1 MRDYRE
7 KNLLDLLNIMA
18 PGTSLR
24 DGLENV
30 LKAKTGGLIVIGD
43 EDDIMKITDGGF
55 YINSEYSPAYLYELA
70 KMDGAIVVSSDM
82 KHILY
87 ANAQLLPDASI
98 TTRETGTRHRTAE
111 RVSKQTGATVIAI
124 SQRRNLITVYR
135 GSLKY
140 ILKDT
145 NTVLN
150 KANQAVQTLERYKVV
165 LDEAVTNLS
174 ALEFED
180 LVTVYDVANT
190 VQRYEL
196 VMRIVY
202 EIERFICEL
211 GNEGRLVSM
220 QLDDLIGNIEEEGE
234 LLIKDYAVERK
245 EYDEVLK
252 NIKSLSAEDIVEL
265 NVICKALG
273 YAPDSMMETMIS
285 SKGYRLLNRIPRM
298 PQSVIENLIKE
309 FKYLKKIM
317 RASIEQ
323 LDYVEG
329 IGEVRAKAIRE
340 GLRKIQEQVLMDRNI

>member
-18 PGTSLR
+18 PGTTLR

-43 EDDIMKITDGGF
+43 EEDIMKITDGGF

-135 GSLKY
+135 GSVKY

-165 LDEAVTNLS
+165 LDDAITNLS

-180 LVTVYDVANT
+180 LVTVYDVTNT

-220 QLDDLIGNIEEEGE
+220 QLDDLIGNAEEEGE

-252 NIKSLSAEDIVEL
+252 NIKSLSAEDIVDL
-265 NVICKALG
+265 NVICRVLG
-273 YAPDSMMETMIS
+273 YTPNSMMETMVS

-298 PQSVIENLIKE
+298 PQTVIENLIKE
-309 FKYLKKIM
+309 FLHLKKIM

-323 LDYVEG
+323 LDDVEG
-329 IGEVRAKAIRE
+329 IGEVRAKAIRD
-340 GLRKIQEQVLMDRNI
+340 GLRKIQEQVVMDRNI

>member
-7 KNLLDLLNIMA
+7 KKLLDLLSIMA

-43 EDDIMKITDGGF
+43 EEEIMKITDGGF

-70 KMDGAIVVSSDM
+70 KMDGAIVVSSDI
-82 KHILY
+82 KRIVY
-87 ANAQLLPDASI
+87 ANAQLLPDPSI

-111 RVSKQTGATVIAI
+111 RVSKQTGAIVIAI

-135 GSLKY
+135 GHQKY
-140 ILKDT
+140 ILRDS

-150 KANQAVQTLERYKVV
+150 KANQAVQTLERYKIV
-165 LDEAVTNLS
+165 LDEVVSNLS

-180 LVTVYDVANT
+180 LVTVYDVINA

-202 EIERFICEL
+202 EIEKYIYEL
-211 GNEGRLVSM
+211 GDEGRLVSM
-220 QLDDLIGNIEEEGE
+220 QLDDLIGDSEEEGE
-234 LLIKDYAVERK
+234 LLIKDYIPQRK
-245 EYDEVLK
+245 NYDEVLK
-252 NIKSLSAEDIVEL
+252 CIKNLSAEDIVEL
-265 NVICKALG
+265 NIICKTLG
-273 YAPDSMMETMIS
+273 YSPNSMVETMVS
-285 SKGYRLLNRIPRM
+285 PKGYRILNRIPRM

-317 RASIEQ
+317 RASIKD
-323 LDYVEG
+323 LDNVEG

-340 GLRKIQEQVLMDRNI
+340 GIRKIQEQVIIDRNI

>member
-7 KNLLDLLNIMA
+7 KNLLDLLSMMA

-43 EDDIMKITDGGF
+43 EEDIMKITDGGF

-70 KMDGAIVVSSDM
+70 KMDGAIVISTDM
-82 KHILY
+82 KRIIY
-87 ANAQLLPDASI
+87 ANAQLLPDSSI
-98 TTRETGTRHRTAE
+98 VTRETGTRHRTAE

-150 KANQAVQTLERYKVV
+150 KANQAVQTLERYKTV
-165 LDEAVTNLS
+165 LDEAITNLS

-180 LVTVYDVANT
+180 LVTVYDIANT

-202 EIERFICEL
+202 EVERFICEL
-211 GNEGRLVSM
+211 GDEGRLVSM
-220 QLDDLIGNIEEEGE
+220 QLDDLVGNIEEEGE
-234 LLIKDYAVERK
+234 LLIKDYIIENR
-245 EYDEVLK
+245 EYEEVLK
-252 NIKSLSAEDIVEL
+252 NIKCLSAEDIVEL
-265 NVICKALG
+265 NIICKSLG
-273 YAPDSMMETMIS
+273 YSSDSMIETMVS

-298 PQSVIENLIKE
+298 PQSVIENLVNE
-309 FKYLKKIM
+309 FIYLKRIM

-323 LDYVEG
+323 LDDVEG
-329 IGEVRAKAIRE
+329 IGEARAKAIRD

>member
-1 MRDYRE
+1 MKDYRE
-7 KNLLDLLNIMA
+7 QNLLDLLCIMA

-30 LKAKTGGLIVIGD
+30 LKAKTGGLIVISD
-43 EDDIMKITDGGF
+43 EEDMMKITDGGF

-70 KMDGAIVVSSDM
+70 KMDGAIIISSDR
-82 KHILY
+82 KRILY

-111 RVSKQTGATVIAI
+111 RVSRQTGAIVIAI
-124 SQRRNLITVYR
+124 SQRRNLITVYK

-165 LDEAVTNLS
+165 LDEAIANLS
-174 ALEFED
+174 ALEIED
-180 LVTVYDVANT
+180 LVTVYDVTNA

-211 GNEGRLVSM
+211 GDEGRLVSM

-234 LLIKDYAVERK
+234 LLIKDYIEDSK
-245 EYDEVLK
+245 EFEDVIK
-252 NIKSLSAEDIVEL
+252 NIKSLSAEDIVEV
-265 NVICKALG
+265 NTICKVLG
-273 YAPDSMMETMIS
+273 YSPDTMVETMIS
-285 SKGYRLLNRIPRM
+285 SRGYRLLNRIPRM
-298 PQSVIENLIKE
+298 PQSVIENLISE
-309 FKYLKKIM
+309 FVHLKKIM

-323 LDYVEG
+323 LDDVEG
-329 IGEVRAKAIRE
+329 IGEARARAIRD
-340 GLRKIQEQVLMDRNI
+340 GLRKIQEQVILDRNI

>member
-1 MRDYRE
+1 MKDYRE
-7 KNLLDLLNIMA
+7 KNLLDLLSIMA
-18 PGTSLR
+18 PGTPLR

-30 LKAKTGGLIVIGD
+30 LKAKTGGLIIIGD
-43 EDDIMKITDGGF
+43 EEDIMKITDGGF
-55 YINSEYSPAYLYELA
+55 LINSDYSPAYLYELA
-70 KMDGAIVVSSDM
+70 KMDGAIIVSTDM
-82 KHILY
+82 KRIVY
-87 ANAQLLPDASI
+87 ANAQLLPDSSI
-98 TTRETGTRHRTAE
+98 VTRETGTRHRTAE
-111 RVSKQTGATVIAI
+111 RVSRQTGATVIAI

-150 KANQAVQTLERYKVV
+150 KANQAVQTLERYKIV
-165 LDEAVTNLS
+165 LDEAITNLS

-202 EIERFICEL
+202 EIERFIYEL
-211 GNEGRLVSM
+211 GDEGRLVSM

-234 LLIKDYAVERK
+234 LLIKDYITAKRDY
-245 EYDEVLK
+245 YDVIK
-252 NIKSLSAEDIVEL
+252 NIKCLSAEDIVEL
-265 NVICKALG
+265 NVICKVLG
-273 YAPDSMMETMIS
+273 YSADSMIETMVS

-298 PQSVIENLIKE
+298 PQSVIENLVIE

-317 RASIEQ
+317 RASIVE
-323 LDYVEG
+323 LDDVEG
-329 IGEVRAKAIRE
+329 IGEVRAKAIRD

>member
-1 MRDYRE
+1 MKDYRE
-7 KNLLDLLNIMA
+7 QNLLDLLCIMA
-18 PGTSLR
+18 PGTFLR

-30 LKAKTGGLIVIGD
+30 LKAKTGGLIVISD
-43 EDDIMKITDGGF
+43 EEDMMKITDGGF

-70 KMDGAIVVSSDM
+70 KMDGAIIISSDR
-82 KHILY
+82 KRILY

-111 RVSKQTGATVIAI
+111 RVSRQTGAIVIAI
-124 SQRRNLITVYR
+124 SQRRNLITVYK

-165 LDEAVTNLS
+165 LDEAIANLS
-174 ALEFED
+174 ALEIED
-180 LVTVYDVANT
+180 LVTVYDVTNA

-211 GNEGRLVSM
+211 GDEGRLVSM

-234 LLIKDYAVERK
+234 LLIKDYIEDSK
-245 EYDEVLK
+245 EFEDVIK
-252 NIKSLSAEDIVEL
+252 SIKSLSAEDIVEV
-265 NVICKALG
+265 NTICKVLG
-273 YAPDSMMETMIS
+273 YSPDTMVETMIS
-285 SKGYRLLNRIPRM
+285 SRGYRLLNRIPRM
-298 PQSVIENLIKE
+298 PQSVIENLISE
-309 FKYLKKIM
+309 FVHLKKIM

-323 LDYVEG
+323 LDDVEG
-329 IGEVRAKAIRE
+329 IGEARARAIRD
-340 GLRKIQEQVLMDRNI
+340 GLRKIQEQVILDRNI

>member
-1 MRDYRE
+1 MKDYRE
-7 KNLLDLLNIMA
+7 QSLLDLLCIMA

-30 LKAKTGGLIVIGD
+30 LKAKTGGLIVISD
-43 EDDIMKITDGGF
+43 EEDMMKITDGGF

-70 KMDGAIVVSSDM
+70 KMDGAIIISSDR
-82 KHILY
+82 KRILY

-111 RVSKQTGATVIAI
+111 RVSRQTGAIVIAI
-124 SQRRNLITVYR
+124 SQRRNLITVYK

-165 LDEAVTNLS
+165 LDEAIANLS
-174 ALEFED
+174 ALEIED
-180 LVTVYDVANT
+180 LVTVYDVANA

-211 GNEGRLVSM
+211 GDEGRLVSM

-234 LLIKDYAVERK
+234 LLIKDYIEDSK
-245 EYDEVLK
+245 EYDDV
-252 NIKSLSAEDIVEL
+252 IKSIRSLSAEDIVEV
-265 NVICKALG
+265 NTICKVLG
-273 YAPDSMMETMIS
+273 YSPDTMVETMIS
-285 SKGYRLLNRIPRM
+285 SRGYRLLNRIPRM
-298 PQSVIENLIKE
+298 PQSVIENLISE
-309 FKYLKKIM
+309 FVHLKKIM

-323 LDYVEG
+323 LDDVEG
-329 IGEVRAKAIRE
+329 IGEARAKAIRD
-340 GLRKIQEQVLMDRNI
+340 GLRKIQEQVILDRNI

>member
-1 MRDYRE
+1 MKDYRE
-7 KNLLDLLNIMA
+7 KSLLDLLSIMA

-43 EDDIMKITDGGF
+43 EEEIMKITDGGF
-55 YINSEYSPAYLYELA
+55 YINSDYSPAYLYELA
-70 KMDGAIVVSSDM
+70 KMDGAIVVSTDM
-82 KHILY
+82 KRIIY
-87 ANAQLLPDASI
+87 ANAQLLPDPSI
-98 TTRETGTRHRTAE
+98 TTKETGTRHRTAE
-111 RVSKQTGATVIAI
+111 RVSKQTGAIVIAI
-124 SQRRNLITVYR
+124 SQRRNLITVYK
-135 GSLKY
+135 GNLKY

-165 LDEAVTNLS
+165 LDEAITNLS

-211 GNEGRLVSM
+211 GDEGRLVSM
-220 QLDDLIGNIEEEGE
+220 QLDDLIGNAEEEGE
-234 LLIKDYAVERK
+234 LLIKDYVVETK

-252 NIKSLSAEDIVEL
+252 SIKSLSAEDIVEL
-265 NVICKALG
+265 NIICKTLG
-273 YAPDSMMETMIS
+273 YSPDSMIETMIS
-285 SKGYRLLNRIPRM
+285 PKGYRILNRIPRM
-298 PQSVIENLIKE
+298 PQTVIENLVKE
-309 FKYLKKIM
+309 FKHFKKIS
-317 RASIEQ
+317 RASLEQ
-323 LDYVEG
+323 LDDVEG
-329 IGEVRAKAIRE
+329 IGEARSRAIKE
-340 GLRKIQEQVLMDRNI
+340 GLRKIQEQVLMNRNV

>member
-1 MRDYRE
+1 MKDYRE
-7 KNLLDLLNIMA
+7 QNLLDLLCIMA
-18 PGTSLR
+18 PGTFLR

-30 LKAKTGGLIVIGD
+30 LKAKTGGLIVISD
-43 EDDIMKITDGGF
+43 EEDMMKITDGGF

-70 KMDGAIVVSSDM
+70 KMDGAIIISSDR
-82 KHILY
+82 KRILY

-111 RVSKQTGATVIAI
+111 RVSRQTGAIVIAI
-124 SQRRNLITVYR
+124 SQRRNLITVYK

-165 LDEAVTNLS
+165 LDEAIANLS
-174 ALEFED
+174 ALEIED
-180 LVTVYDVANT
+180 LVTVYDVTNA

-211 GNEGRLVSM
+211 GDEGRLVSM

-234 LLIKDYAVERK
+234 LLIKDYIEDSK
-245 EYDEVLK
+245 EFEDVIK
-252 NIKSLSAEDIVEL
+252 DIKSLSAEDIVEV
-265 NVICKALG
+265 NTICKVLG
-273 YAPDSMMETMIS
+273 YSPDTMVETMIS
-285 SKGYRLLNRIPRM
+285 SRGYRLLNRIPRM
-298 PQSVIENLIKE
+298 PQSVIENLISE
-309 FKYLKKIM
+309 FVHLKKIM

-323 LDYVEG
+323 LDDVEG
-329 IGEVRAKAIRE
+329 IGEARARAIRD
-340 GLRKIQEQVLMDRNI
+340 GLRKIQEQVILDRNI

>member
-1 MRDYRE
+1 MKDYRE
-7 KNLLDLLNIMA
+7 QNLLDLLCIMA

-30 LKAKTGGLIVIGD
+30 LKAKTGGLIVISD
-43 EDDIMKITDGGF
+43 EEDMMKITDGGF

-70 KMDGAIVVSSDM
+70 KMDGAIIISSDR
-82 KHILY
+82 KRILY

-111 RVSKQTGATVIAI
+111 RVSRQTGAIVIAI
-124 SQRRNLITVYR
+124 SQRRNLITVYK

-165 LDEAVTNLS
+165 LDEAIANLS
-174 ALEFED
+174 ALEIED
-180 LVTVYDVANT
+180 LVTVYDVTNA

-211 GNEGRLVSM
+211 GDEGRLVSM

-234 LLIKDYAVERK
+234 LLIKDYIEDSK
-245 EYDEVLK
+245 EFEDVIK
-252 NIKSLSAEDIVEL
+252 SIKSLSAEDIVEV
-265 NVICKALG
+265 NTICKVLG
-273 YAPDSMMETMIS
+273 YSPDTMVETMIS
-285 SKGYRLLNRIPRM
+285 SRGYRLLNRIPRM
-298 PQSVIENLIKE
+298 PQSVIENLISE
-309 FKYLKKIM
+309 FVHLKKIM

-323 LDYVEG
+323 LDDVEG
-329 IGEVRAKAIRE
+329 IGEARARAIRD
-340 GLRKIQEQVLMDRNI
+340 GLRKIQEQVILDRNI